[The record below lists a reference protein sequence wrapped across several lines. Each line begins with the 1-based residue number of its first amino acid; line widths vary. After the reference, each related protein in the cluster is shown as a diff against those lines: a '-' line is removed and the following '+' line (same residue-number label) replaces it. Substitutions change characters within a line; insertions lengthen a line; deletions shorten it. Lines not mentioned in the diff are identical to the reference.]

1 VPAMLRLL
9 FVCVENSCRSQM
21 AEGFARAI
29 GRDRVEAYSAGS
41 RPSGEV
47 DERAIAFM
55 SEVGI
60 GLVGQRSKGLNDL
73 PPGAWDY
80 IVTMGCGDACPNLPA
95 HHRTMT
101 PASAT
106 SATRSRAAWPR
117 SSPTRANR
125 EIENAD
131 YFKRTSFLVWLKD
144 PACIRL
150 KYTPLATWFPR

>member
-1 VPAMLRLL
+1 MPAMLRLL

-80 IVTMGCGDACPNLPA
+80 IVTMGCGDACPNVPA
-95 HHRTMT
+95 HHRIDWDLPDPKPLDDAGFRTVRDQI
-101 PASAT
+101 A
-106 SATRSRAAWPR
+106 RRVAALL
-117 SSPTRANR
+117 
-125 EIENAD
+125 AD
-131 YFKRTSFLVWLKD
+131 ARQ
-144 PACIRL
+144 P
-150 KYTPLATWFPR
+150 

>member
-1 VPAMLRLL
+1 MPAMLRLL

-41 RPSGEV
+41 RPSGKV

-60 GLVGQRSKGLNDL
+60 GLIGQRSKGLNDL

-95 HHRTMT
+95 HHRIDWDL
-101 PASAT
+101 PDPKALDDAGF
-106 SATRSRAAWPR
+106 RAVRDQIAR
-117 SSPTRANR
+117 RVAALL
-125 EIENAD
+125 AD
-131 YFKRTSFLVWLKD
+131 ARQL
-144 PACIRL
+144 
-150 KYTPLATWFPR
+150 

>member
-1 VPAMLRLL
+1 
-9 FVCVENSCRSQM
+9 M

-95 HHRTMT
+95 HHRIDWDL
-101 PASAT
+101 PDPKPLDDAGF
-106 SATRSRAAWPR
+106 RAVRDQIAR
-117 SSPTRANR
+117 RVAALL
-125 EIENAD
+125 AD
-131 YFKRTSFLVWLKD
+131 ARQ
-144 PACIRL
+144 P
-150 KYTPLATWFPR
+150 